1 VNKDL
6 LLAAKFP
13 SKTRWLRW
21 SFVLLVAVACFLLE
35 VGGDAG
41 RAWGR
46 YDRAALANGE
56 AWRLLTGHLVH
67 LGWGHLWPN
76 LVALALIGSL
86 FEEALAPLEWLGAAT
101 LAALAID
108 AGLYFLEPQ
117 VDWYVGLS
125 GVLHGMV
132 ACGAWLLLG
141 RGNPIGWLLAIG
153 VAAKLI
159 WEQYVGP
166 IPFTEA
172 SAGGPV
178 VVAAHLYGS
187 AGGTAAAACI
197 AVLRRRDSRL

>member
-1 VNKDL
+1 
-6 LLAAKFP
+6 
-13 SKTRWLRW
+13 
-21 SFVLLVAVACFLLE
+21 VLLVAAACLLLE
-35 VGGDAG
+35 LGGDPG

-46 YDRAALANGE
+46 YDRGGLESGE

-76 LVALALIGSL
+76 LVALGLIGSL
-86 FEEALAPLEWLGAAT
+86 FEEVLPPLEWLGAAA

-108 AGLYFLEPQ
+108 AGLYFLDPQ

-125 GVLHGMV
+125 GVLHGLV
-132 ACGAWLLLG
+132 ACGALLLLG
-141 RGNPIGWLLAIG
+141 RGNWIGFVLAIG
-153 VAAKLI
+153 VATKLV
-159 WEQYVGP
+159 WEQYMGP

-178 VVAAHLYGS
+178 IVAAHLYGS

-197 AVLRRRDSRL
+197 AILRRRDSRL